1 MSDREPAAGD
11 LGLVQAF
18 VNSVDLE
25 PGVEELRDPNTL
37 QAWLVAKGLM
47 GSDEPVHETDLK
59 NAVAV
64 REARRGVIGG
74 EPRHRGEPTSLAA
87 LVPAVHAN
95 SPPRRFTGASKTRR
109 EAPAIRSAVA

>member
-1 MSDREPAAGD
+1 MSDRETAAGD

-64 REARRGVIGG
+64 REAMRGVIGG
-74 EPRHRGEPTSLAA
+74 NSGQRVYPLDPATLTAAATASRLRLRFSSGRRAPLAA
-87 LVPAVHAN
+87 EG
-95 SPPRRFTGASKTRR
+95 S
-109 EAPAIRSAVA
+109 